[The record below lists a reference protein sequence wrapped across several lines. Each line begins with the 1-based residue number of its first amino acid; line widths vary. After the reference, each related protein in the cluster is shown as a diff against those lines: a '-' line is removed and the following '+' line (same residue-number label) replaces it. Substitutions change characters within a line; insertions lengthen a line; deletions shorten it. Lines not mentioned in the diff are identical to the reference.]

1 MELRDN
7 FVKWQGKEN
16 VPTMVDYFLQNTNK
30 IPELIECCM
39 DPSDGVDMRATWILN
54 YLARKNQSLVQ
65 PYLPKLVKYM
75 AGDVHT
81 GVKRHVMRLFE
92 DIDIPE
98 ELEGILYDHCI
109 EFILNPKLP
118 VAVPAF
124 AMTVGIKICKK
135 YPELSEEFLEVCRTL
150 SVSDSP
156 AIKVRLRRVIKAL
169 EKKAN

>member
-1 MELRDN
+1 MEMRDN

-16 VPTMVDYFLQNTNK
+16 VPGMVDFFLQNPDK

-39 DPSDGVDMRATWILN
+39 DPSDSVDMRATWILN
-54 YLARKNQSLVQ
+54 YLAGKDQSLVQ
-65 PYLPKLVKYM
+65 PYLQDLVSYM

-124 AMTVGIKICKK
+124 AMTVGTKICIK
-135 YPELSEEFLEVCRTL
+135 YPELIEEFLEVCRTL
-150 SVSDSP
+150 SVSESP
-156 AIKVRLRRVIKAL
+156 AIKVRLKRVIKAL
-169 EKKAN
+169 EN